1 MTLRLEK
8 CSSCGALVFFA
19 TTERGKP
26 IPVNPLPGED
36 GNMALRWDDS
46 ILIARVLPEGERA
59 GYDGPLYVTHFLT
72 CPWAGHHR
80 SSRRRE
86 PQ

>member
-1 MTLRLEK
+1 MRY
-8 CSSCGALVFFA
+8 CGSCGALVFFA

-26 IPVNPLPGED
+26 IPVNPLPVQD
-36 GNMALRWDDS
+36 GNMALRWDGGAQ
-46 ILIARVLPEGERA
+46 LIARVLPESERER
-59 GYDGPLYVTHFLT
+59 YDGPLYVTHLLT

-80 SSRRRE
+80 SSSRKD